1 MLLYNDSSCTA
12 QIEKVEKWVNKLES
26 IMWYGLTKVYTGTTA
41 YIYQSHKP
49 DGWITKLYY
58 NVYPNYSNAL

>member
-1 MLLYNDSSCTA
+1 M
-12 QIEKVEKWVNKLES
+12 VF
-26 IMWYGLTKVYTGTTA
+26 LTKVYTGTTA